1 MAAASPSVDDLTA
14 KIIDRVATLNPEKLH
29 DGAFRKELLD
39 FRDEGIRRGQS
50 VNLGNGV
57 GIGVSP
63 RIALSP
69 RGFESGQVWGEALP
83 IWTRF

>member
-39 FRDEGIRRGQS
+39 FRDEGFRRGQS
-50 VNLGNGV
+50 VNLGNGRGADGV
-57 GIGVSP
+57 VSIGRVAQMP
-63 RIALSP
+63 FLQNA
-69 RGFESGQVWGEALP
+69 
-83 IWTRF
+83 